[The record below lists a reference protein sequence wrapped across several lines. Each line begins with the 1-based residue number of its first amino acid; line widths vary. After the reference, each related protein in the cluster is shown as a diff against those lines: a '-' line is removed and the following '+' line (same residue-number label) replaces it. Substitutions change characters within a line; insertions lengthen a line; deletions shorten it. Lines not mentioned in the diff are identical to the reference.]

1 MWVNPLPLL
10 ALWGV
15 AFQGIE
21 YLCFVNVLLLGSGGR
36 EHAFAMKMA
45 ESDRLGQLYIAP
57 GNAGTSNFGIN
68 VNLNPTD
75 VAEVYNFCKTH
86 QISLVVP
93 GNEDPL
99 VAGVS
104 DYIESA
110 AAIDRLKIVVAGPSA
125 WCAQLEGS
133 KDFSKAFMG
142 RHHIPTARYQSFK
155 LSELDEAAVFLK
167 TLEPP
172 YVLKAD
178 GLAAGKGVIIT
189 PSFEEAMETLQAM
202 TDGSKFGKAGE
213 VVVIEEFL
221 KGIELSV
228 FAVSDGSDWQML
240 ASAKDYKRIFDN
252 DEGPNTGGMGAIS
265 PVPFADGAF
274 MKKVVDRIVKPT
286 FDGLVAERHPY
297 KGFLFVGLM
306 NVNGDPFVIE
316 YNVRMG
322 DPETE
327 AIFPRLQSSM
337 LDLLE
342 ALASGNLAGYR
353 TILSPKTAATIFLVS
368 GGYPAAI
375 EKGKVIHIPQKLG
388 EEQWV
393 FHAGTV
399 QLGTDILT
407 NGGRVVALTSLGDD
421 IPSALRRST
430 ELAAE
435 ITFEGKF
442 NRTDIGLDLM
452 QLNSTEPK

>member
-1 MWVNPLPLL
+1 M
-10 ALWGV
+10 
-15 AFQGIE
+15 
-21 YLCFVNVLLLGSGGR
+21 NVLLLGSGGR
-36 EHAFAMKMA
+36 EHAFAIKMA
-45 ESDRLGQLYIAP
+45 ESNRLDQLYIAP
-57 GNAGTSNFGIN
+57 GNAGTANFGIN

-75 VAEVYNFCKTH
+75 VASVYNFCKEY
-86 QISLVVP
+86 QIALVVP

-99 VAGVS
+99 VAGIT
-104 DYIESA
+104 DYIELA
-110 AAIDRLKIVVAGPSA
+110 AAADGLQISVAGPSA

-142 RHHIPTARYQSFK
+142 RHNIPTARYQSFQ
-155 LSELDEAAVFLK
+155 LSQLDEAAAFLK

-172 YVLKAD
+172 FVLKAD

-189 PSFEEAMETLQAM
+189 PSFDEAMETLQAM
-202 TDGSKFGKAGE
+202 TDGSRFGKAGE

-228 FAVSDGSDWQML
+228 FGISDGHDWKIL

-265 PVPFADGAF
+265 PVPFADETF
-274 MKKVVDRIVKPT
+274 MQKVVERIMKPT
-286 FDGLVAERHPY
+286 YEGLVAEGHPY

-306 NVNGDPFVIE
+306 NVNGDPYVIE

-327 AIFPRLQSSM
+327 AIFPRLQTPM

-342 ALASGNLAGYR
+342 AMATDNLSTVDVKLDQR
-353 TILSPKTAATIFLVS
+353 TAATIFLVS
-368 GGYPAAI
+368 GGYPGDI
-375 EKGKVIHIPQKLG
+375 EKGKEIQFPASQGKD
-388 EEQWV
+388 QWL
-393 FHAGTV
+393 FHAGTKHDGNRV
-399 QLGTDILT
+399 VT
-407 NGGRVVALTSLGDD
+407 NGGRVIAVTSLGDN
-421 IPSALRRST
+421 IAAALQRSN
-430 ELAAE
+430 ELASQ
-435 ITFEGKF
+435 IQFDGKF

-452 QLNSTEPK
+452 RLI

>member
-1 MWVNPLPLL
+1 M
-10 ALWGV
+10 
-15 AFQGIE
+15 
-21 YLCFVNVLLLGSGGR
+21 NVLLLGSGGR

-45 ESDRLGQLYIAP
+45 ESSRLGQLYIAP
-57 GNAGTSNFGIN
+57 GNAGTANFGIN
-68 VNLNPTD
+68 VNVNPTD
-75 VAEVYNFCKTH
+75 LAAVYDFCKAH

-99 VAGVS
+99 VAGIT
-104 DYIESA
+104 DYIEA
-110 AAIDRLKIVVAGPSA
+110 AAATDGLQIAVAGPSA

-142 RHHIPTARYQSFK
+142 RYNIPTARYQSFQ
-155 LSELDEAAVFLK
+155 LSQLDEAAAFLK

-172 YVLKAD
+172 FVLKAD

-228 FAVSDGSDWQML
+228 FGISDGKDWKIL

-265 PVPFADGAF
+265 PVPFADETF
-274 MKKVVDRIVKPT
+274 MQKVVDRIMKPT
-286 FDGLVAERHPY
+286 YAGLVAEGHPY

-306 NVNGDPFVIE
+306 NVDGEPFVIE

-327 AIFPRLQSSM
+327 AIFPRLQTPM

-342 ALASGNLAGYR
+342 AMATNS
-353 TILSPKTAATIFLVS
+353 LSSVDVRLDDRTAATIFLVS
-368 GGYPAAI
+368 GGYPGDI
-375 EKGKVIHIPQKLG
+375 EKGKEIQLPAIRGVD
-388 EEQWV
+388 QWL
-393 FHAGTV
+393 FHAGTKQDGNRV
-399 QLGTDILT
+399 VT
-407 NGGRVVALTSLGDD
+407 NGGRVIAVTSLGDD
-421 IPSALRRST
+421 IAAALQRSN
-430 ELAAE
+430 ELASQ
-435 ITFEGKF
+435 IHFEGKF

-452 QLNSTEPK
+452 RLS

>member
-1 MWVNPLPLL
+1 M
-10 ALWGV
+10 
-15 AFQGIE
+15 
-21 YLCFVNVLLLGSGGR
+21 NVLLLGSGGR

-45 ESDRLGQLYIAP
+45 ESDRLDQLYIAP
-57 GNAGTSNFGIN
+57 GNAGTANFGIN

-75 VAEVYNFCKTH
+75 VASVYNFCKEY
-86 QISLVVP
+86 QIALVVP

-99 VAGVS
+99 VAGIT
-104 DYIESA
+104 DYIELA
-110 AAIDRLKIVVAGPSA
+110 AAADGLQISVAGPSA

-142 RHHIPTARYQSFK
+142 RHNIPTARYQSFQ
-155 LSELDEAAVFLK
+155 LSQLDEAAAFLK

-189 PSFEEAMETLQAM
+189 PSFDEAMETLQAM
-202 TDGSKFGKAGE
+202 TDGSRFGKAGE

-228 FAVSDGSDWQML
+228 FGISDGHDWKIL

-265 PVPFADGAF
+265 PVPFADETF
-274 MKKVVDRIVKPT
+274 MQKVVERIMKPT
-286 FDGLVAERHPY
+286 YEGLVTEGHPY

-306 NVNGDPFVIE
+306 NVNGDPYVIE

-327 AIFPRLQSSM
+327 AIFPRLQTPM

-342 ALASGNLAGYR
+342 AMATDNLSTVDVKLDQR
-353 TILSPKTAATIFLVS
+353 TAATIFLVS
-368 GGYPAAI
+368 GGYPGDI
-375 EKGKVIHIPQKLG
+375 EKGKEIQFPASQGKD
-388 EEQWV
+388 QWL
-393 FHAGTV
+393 FHAGTKHDGNRV
-399 QLGTDILT
+399 VT
-407 NGGRVVALTSLGDD
+407 NGGRVIAVTSLGDN
-421 IPSALRRST
+421 IAAALQRSN
-430 ELAAE
+430 ELASQ
-435 ITFEGKF
+435 IQFDGKF

-452 QLNSTEPK
+452 RLI

>member
-1 MWVNPLPLL
+1 M
-10 ALWGV
+10 
-15 AFQGIE
+15 
-21 YLCFVNVLLLGSGGR
+21 NVLLLGSGGR
-36 EHAFAMKMA
+36 EHAFAIKMA
-45 ESDRLGQLYIAP
+45 ESNRLDQLYIAP
-57 GNAGTSNFGIN
+57 GNAGTANFGIN

-75 VAEVYNFCKTH
+75 VASVYNFCKEY
-86 QISLVVP
+86 QIALVVP

-99 VAGVS
+99 VAGIT
-104 DYIESA
+104 DYIELA
-110 AAIDRLKIVVAGPSA
+110 AAADGLQISVAGPSA

-142 RHHIPTARYQSFK
+142 RHNIPTARYQSFQ
-155 LSELDEAAVFLK
+155 LSQLDEAAAFLK

-189 PSFEEAMETLQAM
+189 PSFDEAMETLQAM
-202 TDGSKFGKAGE
+202 TDGSRFGKAGE

-228 FAVSDGSDWQML
+228 FGISDGHDWKVL

-265 PVPFADGAF
+265 PVPFADETF
-274 MKKVVDRIVKPT
+274 MQKVVERIMKPT
-286 FDGLVAERHPY
+286 YEGLVAEGHPY

-306 NVNGDPFVIE
+306 NVNGDPYVIE

-327 AIFPRLQSSM
+327 AIFPRLQTPM

-342 ALASGNLAGYR
+342 AMATDNLSTVDVKLDQR
-353 TILSPKTAATIFLVS
+353 TAATIFLVS
-368 GGYPAAI
+368 GGYPGDI
-375 EKGKVIHIPQKLG
+375 EKGKEIQFPASQGKD
-388 EEQWV
+388 QWL
-393 FHAGTV
+393 FHAGTKHDGNRV
-399 QLGTDILT
+399 VT
-407 NGGRVVALTSLGDD
+407 NGGRVIAVTSLGDN
-421 IPSALRRST
+421 IAAALQRSN
-430 ELAAE
+430 ELASQ
-435 ITFEGKF
+435 IQFDGKF

-452 QLNSTEPK
+452 RLI

>member
-1 MWVNPLPLL
+1 M
-10 ALWGV
+10 
-15 AFQGIE
+15 
-21 YLCFVNVLLLGSGGR
+21 NVLLLGSGGR

-45 ESDRLGQLYIAP
+45 ESNRLDQLYIAP
-57 GNAGTSNFGIN
+57 GNAGTANFGIN

-75 VAEVYNFCKTH
+75 VASVYNFCKEY
-86 QISLVVP
+86 QIALVVP

-99 VAGVS
+99 VAGIT
-104 DYIESA
+104 DYIELA
-110 AAIDRLKIVVAGPSA
+110 AAADGLQISVAGPSA

-142 RHHIPTARYQSFK
+142 RHNIPTARYQSFQ
-155 LSELDEAAVFLK
+155 LSQLDEAAAFLK

-189 PSFEEAMETLQAM
+189 PSFDEAMETLQAM
-202 TDGSKFGKAGE
+202 TDGSRFGKAGE

-228 FAVSDGSDWQML
+228 FGISDGHDWKIL

-265 PVPFADGAF
+265 PVPFADETF
-274 MKKVVDRIVKPT
+274 MQKVVERIMKPT
-286 FDGLVAERHPY
+286 YEGLVAEGHPY

-306 NVNGDPFVIE
+306 NVNGYPYVIE

-327 AIFPRLQSSM
+327 AIFPRLQTPM

-342 ALASGNLAGYR
+342 AMATDNLSTVDVKLDQR
-353 TILSPKTAATIFLVS
+353 TAATIFLVS
-368 GGYPAAI
+368 GGYPGDI
-375 EKGKVIHIPQKLG
+375 EKGKEIQFPASQGKD
-388 EEQWV
+388 QWL
-393 FHAGTV
+393 FHAGTKHDGNRV
-399 QLGTDILT
+399 VT
-407 NGGRVVALTSLGDD
+407 NGGRVIAVTSLGDN
-421 IPSALRRST
+421 IAAALQRSN
-430 ELAAE
+430 ELASQ
-435 ITFEGKF
+435 IQFDGKF

-452 QLNSTEPK
+452 RLI

>member
-1 MWVNPLPLL
+1 M
-10 ALWGV
+10 
-15 AFQGIE
+15 
-21 YLCFVNVLLLGSGGR
+21 NVLLLGSGGR

-45 ESDRLGQLYIAP
+45 ESSRLGQLYIAP
-57 GNAGTSNFGIN
+57 GNAGTANFGIN
-68 VNLNPTD
+68 VNVNPTD
-75 VAEVYNFCKTH
+75 LAAVYDFCKAH

-99 VAGVS
+99 VAGIT
-104 DYIESA
+104 DYIEA
-110 AAIDRLKIVVAGPSA
+110 AAATDGLKIAVAGPSA

-142 RHHIPTARYQSFK
+142 RHNIPTARYQSFQ
-155 LSELDEAAVFLK
+155 LSQLDKAAAFLK

-172 YVLKAD
+172 FVLKAD

-189 PSFEEAMETLQAM
+189 PSFDEAMETLQAM

-228 FAVSDGSDWQML
+228 FGISDGKDWKIL

-265 PVPFADGAF
+265 PVPFADETF
-274 MKKVVDRIVKPT
+274 MQKVVDRIMKPT
-286 FDGLVAERHPY
+286 YAGLVAEGHPY

-306 NVNGDPFVIE
+306 NVDGEPFVIE

-327 AIFPRLQSSM
+327 AIFPRLQTPM

-342 ALASGNLAGYR
+342 AMATNS
-353 TILSPKTAATIFLVS
+353 LSSVDVRLDDRTAATIFLVS
-368 GGYPAAI
+368 GGYPGDI
-375 EKGKVIHIPQKLG
+375 EKGKEIQLPAIRGVD
-388 EEQWV
+388 QWL
-393 FHAGTV
+393 FHAGTKQDGNRV
-399 QLGTDILT
+399 VT
-407 NGGRVVALTSLGDD
+407 NGGRVIAVTSLGDD
-421 IPSALRRST
+421 IAAALQRSN
-430 ELAAE
+430 ELASQ
-435 ITFEGKF
+435 IHFEGKF

-452 QLNSTEPK
+452 RLS

>member
-1 MWVNPLPLL
+1 M
-10 ALWGV
+10 
-15 AFQGIE
+15 
-21 YLCFVNVLLLGSGGR
+21 NVLLLGSGGR

-45 ESDRLGQLYIAP
+45 ESDRLDQLYIAP
-57 GNAGTSNFGIN
+57 GNAGTANFGIN

-75 VAEVYNFCKTH
+75 VASVYNFCKEY
-86 QISLVVP
+86 QIALVVP

-99 VAGVS
+99 VAGIT
-104 DYIESA
+104 DYIELA
-110 AAIDRLKIVVAGPSA
+110 AAADGLQISVAGPSA

-142 RHHIPTARYQSFK
+142 RHNIPTARYQSFQ
-155 LSELDEAAVFLK
+155 LSQLDEAAAFLK

-189 PSFEEAMETLQAM
+189 PSFDEAMETLQAM
-202 TDGSKFGKAGE
+202 TDGSRFGKAGE

-228 FAVSDGSDWQML
+228 FGISDGHDWKIL

-265 PVPFADGAF
+265 PVPFADETF
-274 MKKVVDRIVKPT
+274 MQKVVERIMKPT
-286 FDGLVAERHPY
+286 YEGLVAEGHPY

-306 NVNGDPFVIE
+306 NVNGDPYVIE

-327 AIFPRLQSSM
+327 AIFPRLQTPM

-342 ALASGNLAGYR
+342 AMATDNLSTVDVTLDQR
-353 TILSPKTAATIFLVS
+353 TAATIFLVS
-368 GGYPAAI
+368 GGYPGDI
-375 EKGKVIHIPQKLG
+375 EKGKEIQFPASQGKD
-388 EEQWV
+388 QWL
-393 FHAGTV
+393 FHAGTKHDGNRV
-399 QLGTDILT
+399 VT
-407 NGGRVVALTSLGDD
+407 NGGRVIAVTSLGDN
-421 IPSALRRST
+421 IAAALQRSN
-430 ELAAE
+430 ELASQ
-435 ITFEGKF
+435 IQFDGKF

-452 QLNSTEPK
+452 RLI